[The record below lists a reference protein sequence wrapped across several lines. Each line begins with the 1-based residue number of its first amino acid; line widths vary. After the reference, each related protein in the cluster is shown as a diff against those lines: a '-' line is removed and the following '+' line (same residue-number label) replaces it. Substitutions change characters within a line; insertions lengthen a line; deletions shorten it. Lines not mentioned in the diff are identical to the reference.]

1 MTSIMVWSLMSPLGT
16 VTGVLMLSQHRFPQ
30 LPSLSPLW
38 RLATPPAMSKQ
49 HSGPRPRS
57 SQRSSFNWEV
67 QHFILFC
74 CCVQSSHLC
83 TGHLCQG
90 SEVLR
95 ISAVTHHT
103 PEVVF
108 TVGVIVARNSFSAV
122 VTKFYKTWNFA
133 HCCHCTIGAKRP
145 ITLSTKATL
154 DNDVIKTL
162 TFSPDRSP
170 CAHFSCLS
178 VSSSPTPDPPLQS
191 AGPCSLSRVCSAGR
205 DWSPPAA
212 RGSTCTGNTGTDP
225 PQCRR

>member
-16 VTGVLMLSQHRFPQ
+16 VTGVLMLSQHRLPQ

-38 RLATPPAMSKQ
+38 RLATPPAMSRQ

-57 SQRSSFNWEV
+57 SQRSSFNWKF
-67 QHFILFC
+67 QTFSFLLFYPR
-74 CCVQSSHLC
+74 LC
-83 TGHLCQG
+83 ARHLCQG

-95 ISAVTHHT
+95 VSTVTHHT

-154 DNDVIKTL
+154 DNDVIMTL
-162 TFSPDRSP
+162 TFSPDRSL

-191 AGPCSLSRVCSAGR
+191 AGPCSLNRVCSAGR
-205 DWSPPAA
+205 D
-212 RGSTCTGNTGTDP
+212 
-225 PQCRR
+225 